1 MNNLPAK
8 SNFIDLGML
17 CCISSSSTQ
26 YSPQV
31 YMGELNDKDALAVY
45 YSQITL
51 VEYTLIPRPAHK
63 YVAIGEVMLD
73 LSRYGTMT
81 KNFNIDI
88 FKESLKWY
96 TPFEYVNCIRDAL
109 NIAMMDGYRETK
121 LVKNGVYDWS
131 NVQKF
136 VADMIDLWDRKFPN
150 KTIQYMM
157 AGRSSMKNDVD
168 LRLVSPMT
176 VMEHSK
182 SIVAGL
188 PQRSPRRMFVSELYY
203 SDVVQTNITMNMLRY
218 TFIRGLPSIT
228 PLFEHNKNY
237 NVITAFVEQF
247 DNEQLTRKATTQ
259 YVQSTAE
266 KENQM
271 QKPTF
276 YVSKS
281 NLFAGKQQYVATGQN
296 GMIILR
302 SQYGVLSEH
311 HPANVKIVK
320 DWVFSAKADPKSG
333 LYYFC
338 GPKDCVKVGDMLLHK
353 GGIIFTVEDVGVN
366 SIGKVPHPSMTEF
379 DGSILVTMPIEKL

>member
-1 MNNLPAK
+1 
-8 SNFIDLGML
+8 
-17 CCISSSSTQ
+17 
-26 YSPQV
+26 
-31 YMGELNDKDALAVY
+31 
-45 YSQITL
+45 
-51 VEYTLIPRPAHK
+51 
-63 YVAIGEVMLD
+63 
-73 LSRYGTMT
+73 MT
-81 KNFNIDI
+81 KNFSIDI

-121 LVKNGVYDWS
+121 LVKNGIYNWP
-131 NVQKF
+131 NVQRF
-136 VADMIDLWDRKFPN
+136 VAGMIDLWNRKFPN

-188 PQRSPRRMFVSELYY
+188 SQRSPRRMFVSQLYDI
-203 SDVVQTNITMNMLRY
+203 DVVQTNITMNMLRY

-228 PLFEHNKNY
+228 PLFEHNKNH

-247 DNEQLTRKATTQ
+247 DNDQLTRKATTQ

-281 NLFAGKQQYVATGQN
+281 NLFTGKQQYVATGQN

-302 SQYGVLSEH
+302 SQYGVLTEH
-311 HPANVKIVK
+311 HTANVKIVE
-320 DWVFSAKADPKSG
+320 DWVFSAKADPRSG

-366 SIGKVPHPSMTEF
+366 SIGNVPHPSLTEF
-379 DGSILVTMPIEKL
+379 DGSILVTKPIQKL